1 MIAPCGRERSAEI
14 LAIFNHA
21 IAHTTALYDLE
32 PRTPAFMES
41 WFDTKDR
48 ARIPVLGAI
57 DADGSLA
64 GFATY
69 GAFRTFAGYR
79 HTFEH
84 SLYVRADRR
93 GSGLGRALLAAI
105 VDAARERGVRT
116 LVGVIDAENTASLAL
131 HRASGFQSAG
141 LLRSVGRKFGRW
153 LDVEIL
159 QLTLPG
165 PNDPD
170 RAS

>member
-1 MIAPCGRERSAEI
+1 MIAPCGRERAAEI

-21 IAHTTALYDLE
+21 IEHSTALYDLE

-41 WFDTKDR
+41 WFESKDR
-48 ARIPVLGAI
+48 AGIPVLGAI

-69 GAFRTFAGYR
+69 GPFRPFAGYR

-93 GSGLGRALLAAI
+93 GGGLGRALLSAI
-105 VDAARERGVRT
+105 VNAARERGVRT

-131 HRASGFQSAG
+131 HHASGFHSAG
-141 LLRSVGRKFGRW
+141 VLRSVGRKFGRW
-153 LDVEIL
+153 LDVELL

-165 PNDPD
+165 PNDPE